1 VFLRFQLRHP
11 QEMAEHFEP
20 MVLRQPG
27 QIGHGFG
34 DKRRG
39 LIPPP
44 SPGGSPVRE
53 GRSLPADACLRR
65 STFFLAKKLHPKIA
79 F

>member
-1 VFLRFQLRHP
+1 VAGAKRRQRVPAALREPGFAAKPDVFLRFQLRHP

-34 DKRRG
+34 DKLRG
-39 LIPPP
+39 LIPPAIA
-44 SPGGSPVRE
+44 
-53 GRSLPADACLRR
+53 GRLTGP
-65 STFFLAKKLHPKIA
+65 
-79 F
+79 